1 MLHQGSNAIVNGE
14 TPAITCATQDELLD
28 TVYWMRQIFAL
39 LCGIIW
45 GGLPLKG
52 LPAFI
57 G

>member
-1 MLHQGSNAIVNGE
+1 MLLSTVKRLLF
-14 TPAITCATQDELLD
+14 TCSTQDELLD